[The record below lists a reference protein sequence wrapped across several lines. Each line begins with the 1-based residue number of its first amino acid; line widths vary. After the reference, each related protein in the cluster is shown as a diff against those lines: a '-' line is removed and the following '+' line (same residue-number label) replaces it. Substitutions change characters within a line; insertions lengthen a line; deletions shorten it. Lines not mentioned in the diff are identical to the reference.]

1 MKPAPFEF
9 LAPVECG
16 AVLQALT
23 EHGED
28 SRILAGGQS
37 LVPLLNLRLAQ
48 PRVLISINGCRD
60 LDYIR
65 RNGDRLVI
73 GARVRQSTALESAE
87 VKSCCPLLAAALPH
101 IGGMANRNRGTV
113 CGSLAHAD
121 PLAELPAVAIALDA
135 QFTLASAKGRRQVR
149 AAEFFTG
156 QLTTC
161 VKPDEM
167 LEEVSFPC
175 AANGTRAVFLEV
187 ANRGHGFAVAGV
199 GAQLRL
205 DGSGNCAEIRLGAI
219 GGGATALR
227 LTKAEAALAGR
238 RPNAAAIAEAGEAA
252 MREVDPFVDIHADAE
267 YRREVIGVLVR
278 RAVTQL
284 AAGN

>member
-9 LAPVECG
+9 LAPAERG
-16 AVLQALT
+16 GVLQALAQY
-23 EHGED
+23 GED

-48 PRVLISINGCRD
+48 PRVLISINACRD
-60 LDYIR
+60 LDAIR
-65 RNGDRLVI
+65 REGERLVI
-73 GARVRQSTALESAE
+73 GARVRQAAALDSAE
-87 VKSCCPLLAAALPH
+87 VKASCPLLAAALPH

-121 PLAELPAVAIALDA
+121 PLAELPAVAMALDA
-135 QFTLASAKGRRQVR
+135 QFTLASAKGRRRVG
-149 AAEFFTG
+149 AAAFFTG

-175 AANGTRAVFLEV
+175 AASGTRAVFLEV
-187 ANRGHGFAVAGV
+187 ANRGHGFAVAGI

-205 DGSGNCAEIRLGAI
+205 DGAGNCAEIRLGAI

-227 LTKAEAALAGR
+227 LVKAEAALAGR
-238 RPNAAAIAEAGEAA
+238 KPSAAAIAEAGEAA
-252 MREVDPFVDIHADAE
+252 MAEVDPPVDIHADAA
-267 YRREVIGVLVR
+267 YRREVIGALVR

-284 AAGN
+284 ARS